1 MSRYVY
7 ILQYKHLLL
16 TGIDLKV
23 VFALVENENP
33 LLKQNKYVMHGCTCC
48 LELHMQLIELN
59 NQIDCAVANCLPIV
73 FVIRNQGSFS
83 WGYKIGT

>member
-1 MSRYVY
+1 MY

-48 LELHMQLIELN
+48 LELHMQLN
-59 NQIDCAVANCLPIV
+59 NQIDCAVANCICS
-73 FVIRNQGSFS
+73 NQGSFS
-83 WGYKIGT
+83 WGYNIGTLVLVPKRATL